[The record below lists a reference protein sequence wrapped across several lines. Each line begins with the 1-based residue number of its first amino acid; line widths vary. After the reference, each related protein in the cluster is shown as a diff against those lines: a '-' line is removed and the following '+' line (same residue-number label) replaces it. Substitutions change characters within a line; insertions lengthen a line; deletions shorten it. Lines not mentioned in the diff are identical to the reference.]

1 MEMEAV
7 CYTREV
13 ALEKAIEMESNSFT
27 EYKEAYL
34 HARERRAK
42 DLLKDLALDEL
53 KHKYTLEKAFFEETV
68 MLHDSGYRQGP
79 SMNLSL
85 LLEEKPL
92 DETATEQDI
101 FIHAI
106 HEEKRA
112 VDFYKQMSEQCEG
125 APMAEMYRQ
134 LAMDE
139 EAHLARLEE
148 LYESLYMQEM

>member
-13 ALEKAIEMESNSFT
+13 ALEKAIEMESNSFK
-27 EYKEAYL
+27 EYREAYL
-34 HARERRAK
+34 NARERRAK

-68 MLHDSGYRQGP
+68 MLHDSGYKQGP

-85 LLEEKPL
+85 ILEEKPL
-92 DETATEQDI
+92 DEKATEQDI

-112 VDFYKQMSEQCEG
+112 VDFYKKMSEQCEG
-125 APMAEMYRQ
+125 APMAGMYKQ

-139 EAHLARLEE
+139 ETHLARLEE